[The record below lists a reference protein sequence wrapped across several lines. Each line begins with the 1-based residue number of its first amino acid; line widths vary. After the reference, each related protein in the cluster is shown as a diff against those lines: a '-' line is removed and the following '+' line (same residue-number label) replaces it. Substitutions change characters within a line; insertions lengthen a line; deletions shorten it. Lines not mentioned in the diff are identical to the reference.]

1 MGTQKFTISFVRGTQ
16 YIECHTCNMRSFN
29 PNDIKHKYCGN
40 CNVFHET
47 GKERTLED
55 CARLATEESS
65 RVGIDVFG

>member
-1 MGTQKFTISFVRGTQ
+1 
-16 YIECHTCNMRSFN
+16 MRSFN